1 MSVDMFLK
9 IDGIPG
15 ESTDDKHKNEI
26 DVLSWS
32 WGMTQSGTRQSGP
45 GGGSGKVSVSDMTF
59 SKYVDKATH
68 NIIGA
73 CAGGKHIK
81 EALLTV
87 RKAGDDAPV
96 EYMKIT
102 MKEIIISSYNTGGS
116 KDGLDRVEETVTLN
130 FAEFKVEYTEQTK
143 DGTPGSTVSAG
154 YNMAQ
159 NKKV

>member
-32 WGMTQSGTRQSGP
+32 WGMQQSGTRQAGP
-45 GGGSGKVSVSDMTF
+45 GGGSGKVSISDMTF

-68 NIIGA
+68 NIIAA
-73 CAGGKHIK
+73 CASGKHIA

-87 RKAGDDAPV
+87 RKAGGDSQV

-102 MKEIIISSYNTGGS
+102 MKEIIVSSYSTGGN
-116 KDGLDRVEETVTLN
+116 KDGLDRVEESVTLN

-143 DGTPGSTVSAG
+143 EGTPGSTVSAG
-154 YNMAQ
+154 WNMAT

>member
-15 ESTDDKHKNEI
+15 ESTDDKHKKEI

-32 WGMTQSGTRQSGP
+32 WGMQQSGTTHLGP
-45 GGGSGKVSVSDMTF
+45 GAGSGKVSISDMTF
-59 SKYVDKATH
+59 SKYVDQATH
-68 NIIGA
+68 NLILA
-73 CAGGKHIK
+73 CSSGKHIK
-81 EALLTV
+81 DAVLTV
-87 RKAGDDAPV
+87 RKAGGDTQV

-102 MKEIIISSYNTGGS
+102 MKEVLVSSYNTGGN
-116 KDGLDRVEETVTLN
+116 KDGLDRIVEHVTLN

-143 DGTPGSTVSAG
+143 EGTPGATSSAG
-154 YNMAQ
+154 WNMAT